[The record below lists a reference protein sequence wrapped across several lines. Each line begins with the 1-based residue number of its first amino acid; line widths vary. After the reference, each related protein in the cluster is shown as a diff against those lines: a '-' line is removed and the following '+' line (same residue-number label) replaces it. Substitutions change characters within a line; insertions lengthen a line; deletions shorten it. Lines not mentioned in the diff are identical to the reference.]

1 MKQGVTMMDDIG
13 KILVTEEQLQKRVK
27 ELGEELSRDYAGKEV
42 VLVGILKGAVVFFAD
57 IARAMDVR
65 LTMDFMCLSS
75 YGDSTETSGIV
86 KIIKD
91 LDSSITGKHVL
102 IAEDIMDSGLS
113 LSHLTKILQERRP
126 ASLKIC
132 CMLDKPE
139 RRECD
144 ITPDYTGFT
153 IPNEF
158 VVGYGLDYTGEY
170 RNLPFVGVLKPEV
183 YAND

>member
-1 MKQGVTMMDDIG
+1 MKQGATMMDDIG
-13 KILVTEEQLQKRVK
+13 KILVTEEELQRRVK
-27 ELGEELSRDYAGKEV
+27 ELGEELTRDYAGKEV
-42 VLVGILKGAVVFFAD
+42 VMIGILKGAVVFFSD
-57 IARAMDVR
+57 LARAMDVR

-75 YGDSTETSGIV
+75 YGDSLETTGVV
-86 KIIKD
+86 KIMKD
-91 LDSSITGKHVL
+91 LDANITGKHVL

-113 LSHLTKILQERRP
+113 LSYLKKILMERKP

-132 CMLDKPE
+132 CILDKPE

-158 VVGYGLDYTGEY
+158 VVGYGLDFMGEY
-170 RNLPFVGVLKPEV
+170 RNLPFVGVLKREV